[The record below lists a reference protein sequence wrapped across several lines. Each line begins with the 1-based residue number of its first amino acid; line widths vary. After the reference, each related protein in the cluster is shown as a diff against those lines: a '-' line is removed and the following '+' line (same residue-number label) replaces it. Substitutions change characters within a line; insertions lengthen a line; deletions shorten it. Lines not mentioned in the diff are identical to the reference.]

1 MHVVTARFDEEEAL
15 ADPWA
20 KVELDL
26 CFLLCHHGI
35 MLHRVLYLR
44 KGCHVYSIDH
54 EKMHDFRAAFDL
66 LLSQEDTKKEG
77 AEENEREKLLLLF
90 GRQRDGLAGWAVG
103 GV

>member
-35 MLHRVLYLR
+35 MLHRVYLR
-44 KGCHVYSIDH
+44 KGRHVYSIHH
-54 EKMHDFRAAFDL
+54 ERMHDFRAAFDL
-66 LLSQEDTKKEG
+66 SLS
-77 AEENEREKLLLLF
+77 
-90 GRQRDGLAGWAVG
+90 
-103 GV
+103 

>member
-35 MLHRVLYLR
+35 MLHKVLYLR
-44 KGCHVYSIDH
+44 KGCHMYSIDH
-54 EKMHDFRAAFDL
+54 ERMHDFRAAFDL
-66 LLSQEDTKKEG
+66 SLSQVDTKKEG
-77 AEENEREKLLLLF
+77 AKEKRERSFFLSLGSK
-90 GRQRDGLAGWAVG
+90 GMDWLAGW
-103 GV
+103 